1 VSRSAYQGRALWT
14 APRRG
19 PRRIRAGW
27 FVLLGLVAV
36 AAVWTARDALA
47 KTLPWRAVFTV
58 KTVEVQGETYLSEAE
73 VRAAAGLAKPVDFA
87 RVDLGAARRKLLK
100 QARIEKASVERQLPR
115 RIVISIVERK
125 PALLVR
131 AGRLLEADRTGRILP
146 PLASGLTPDVPLV
159 SGVKVKDARA
169 GKKITDPAFA
179 RALRQLDALMAPE
192 VALGHPVSE
201 IDVSD
206 ARTTVVTLAPDGVD
220 VYLPAEPPALRPL
233 SALRVVLADLQTRG
247 ESASRIDLRGEE
259 VIAVRP
265 IPAAAAPADSAVTVQ
280 PHEPRRG

>member
-1 VSRSAYQGRALWT
+1 MSRSAYQGRALWS

-19 PRRIRAGW
+19 PRKLKAGW
-27 FVLLGLVAV
+27 LLLVALLAG
-36 AAVWTARDALA
+36 AALWTARDALA
-47 KTLPWRAVFTV
+47 KTVPWRAVFTV
-58 KTVEVQGETYLSEAE
+58 RSVEVEGETYLSEAE
-73 VRAAAGLAKPVDFA
+73 VRAAAGLSKPVDFA
-87 RVDLGAARRKLLK
+87 RVDLGAAERRLLK
-100 QARIEKASVERQLPR
+100 HPRVAKASIERALPR
-115 RIVISIVERK
+115 RIVIAIVERK

-131 AGRLLEADRTGRILP
+131 AGRLLEADRDGRILP
-146 PLASGLTPDVPLV
+146 ALASGVTPDVPLV

-169 GKKITDPAFA
+169 GKKIGDPAFA
-179 RALRQLDALMAPE
+179 RALRQLDALMSPE

-206 ARTTVVTLAPDGVD
+206 PNTTIVTLAPDGVD
-220 VYLPAEPPALRPL
+220 VYLPAEPPAVRPL
-233 SALRVVLADLQTRG
+233 SALRVVLADLATRG